1 MCCDLMLLQD
11 VPIEKHCAPKRAPCG
26 PKGRGSFVCDVK
38 KAQRIR
44 TILSSVFFFT
54 CFYLD
59 FCESF

>member
-44 TILSSVFFFT
+44 TILSSVFF
-54 CFYLD
+54 LHV
-59 FCESF
+59 SI